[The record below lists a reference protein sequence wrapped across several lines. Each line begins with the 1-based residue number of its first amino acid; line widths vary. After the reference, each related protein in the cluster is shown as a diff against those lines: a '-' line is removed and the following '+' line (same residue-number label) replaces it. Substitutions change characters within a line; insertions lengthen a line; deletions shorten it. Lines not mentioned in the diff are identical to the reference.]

1 MADPLMKQF
10 DLSGR
15 TAIVTGSSRGIGRA
29 IAETLAQAGAKVVV
43 SSRKAEACATV
54 AAAIEKEG
62 GTAISVPCNIGY
74 KDQLAALVA
83 ETQRQFGTIDILI
96 CNAAINPYYGPLTE
110 IPDEAYDRTMN
121 SNVRSNLWLCQMA
134 LPEMAARRDGAIVI
148 VSSIAG
154 LKGSAT
160 LGVYGLSKAADF
172 QLARNLAV
180 EWGKHN
186 IRVNCIAPGLVKTD
200 FAKALWENAEM
211 LERRLGATP
220 LGRIGEPADIAGIAL
235 LLASPAASFIT
246 GQVIVADGGVTI
258 SSAV

>member
-1 MADPLMKQF
+1 MKQF

-29 IAETLAQAGAKVVV
+29 IAEALAQAGAKVVV
-43 SSRKAEACATV
+43 SSRKVEACETVV
-54 AAAIEKEG
+54 AAIKKDG
-62 GTAISVPCNIGY
+62 GTAISVPCNIGH

-83 ETQRQFGTIDILI
+83 ETRRQFGTIDILI
-96 CNAAINPYYGPLTE
+96 CNAAVNPYFGPLAE
-110 IPDEAYDRTMN
+110 IPDEPYDRTMN
-121 SNVRSNLWLCQMA
+121 SNVRSNLWLCRMV
-134 LPEMAARRDGAIVI
+134 LPDMAARRGGAIVI
-148 VSSIAG
+148 ISSVAG
-154 LKGSAT
+154 LKGSST
-160 LGVYGLSKAADF
+160 LGVYGISKAADF

-200 FAKALWENAEM
+200 FAKALWENPEM
-211 LERRLGATP
+211 LERRLAATP
-220 LGRIGEPADIAGIAL
+220 LGRIGEPEDIAGIAL